1 MAIRMPME
9 AGKQPVRKAFD
20 KRALIRE
27 HPLLG
32 ALGPEFVD
40 RLAAHATVRT
50 VRRGTTL
57 FIKGD
62 PGTSLFAVCSG
73 TVKIGVPSAGGRDA
87 VFNVVGEG
95 EVFGEIALLDGQ
107 PRTADAVTMTDCEL
121 MVLDRRDFLPL
132 VQERP
137 EFAVKLI
144 ELLCGRLR
152 RISEQMEEVLFL
164 NLPGRLAKALLRL
177 SERKPK
183 DQGKLVITQREIGQM
198 VGMSRESANKQLRA
212 WAKLRWVKLERGG
225 IVVLAPE
232 ALAMV
237 AAAAADEPEI

>member
-1 MAIRMPME
+1 MSPELAKRVRHHMLYSALTVAVGFIVGSE
-9 AGKQPVRKAFD
+9 A
-20 KRALIRE
+20 
-27 HPLLG
+27 
-32 ALGPEFVD
+32 
-40 RLAAHATVRT
+40 
-50 VRRGTTL
+50 
-57 FIKGD
+57 
-62 PGTSLFAVCSG
+62 
-73 TVKIGVPSAGGRDA
+73 
-87 VFNVVGEG
+87 
-95 EVFGEIALLDGQ
+95 
-107 PRTADAVTMTDCEL
+107 
-121 MVLDRRDFLPL
+121 
-132 VQERP
+132 
-137 EFAVKLI
+137 
-144 ELLCGRLR
+144 
-152 RISEQMEEVLFL
+152 EVLFL